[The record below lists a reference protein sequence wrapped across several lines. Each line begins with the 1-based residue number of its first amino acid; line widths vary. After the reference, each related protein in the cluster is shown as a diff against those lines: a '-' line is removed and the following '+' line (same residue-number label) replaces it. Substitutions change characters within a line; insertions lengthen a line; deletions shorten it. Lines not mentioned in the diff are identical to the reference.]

1 MKAGT
6 VTEPLLKKIQNLFLK
21 NQILLVLTLYKLH
34 NLYWFII
41 KRLWI
46 LQVIRLFSLNT
57 VYFSIYSLACSIS
70 LWYIVNRLE
79 RHTCYATP
87 DPDDRIEIDIIN

>member
-41 KRLWI
+41 KRL
-46 LQVIRLFSLNT
+46 
-57 VYFSIYSLACSIS
+57 
-70 LWYIVNRLE
+70 
-79 RHTCYATP
+79 
-87 DPDDRIEIDIIN
+87 